1 MSTIIYVTIIIVL
14 ILLLFKKFTS
24 GTKKTEKFSSTQE
37 PLGKN
42 LDMSPTVLGSYAT
55 PEVEAV
61 TRYDSIIVPES
72 YNTFD
77 DLNARRIA
85 KNQQLAKRSID
96 GIVRHTKDSYS
107 KYFQEELDNN
117 ESQDWWSEEADPDQ
131 TDLFDE
137 SRTSLVI
144 SEQPSYGY

>member
-1 MSTIIYVTIIIVL
+1 MTEIIYVIIIVIL
-14 ILLLFKKFTS
+14 ILLLIKRFNKNEKKV
-24 GTKKTEKFSSTQE
+24 EKFSSSQE

-42 LDMSPTVLGSYAT
+42 LEMSPTVLGGYAT
-55 PEVEAV
+55 PEVENV

-85 KNQQLAKRSID
+85 KNQQLAKRAID
-96 GIVRHTKDSYS
+96 GTVRHTKNSYS
-107 KYFQEELDNN
+107 KYFQEELDIN
-117 ESQDWWSEEADPDQ
+117 EGQDWWSEEADPDQ